1 MLKDI
6 QAAREEVRRIPRCW
20 SSITKQVLLTRTS
33 RRSPRGGAPAQFDC
47 GGSGI
52 VSVVTHLM
60 EPALTPQMLAED
72 GKTAIVLLQ
81 VSLEGREPVAVQ
93 ESLGAMLEHLE
104 VPHYYTGD
112 WLINEDLIYSAQEGL
127 KKKATNAIVYWIYT
141 MAFDEFKTGRASALV
156 MILFVIILLLTLV
169 QWVVSRKKVHYEG

>member
-1 MLKDI
+1 
-6 QAAREEVRRIPRCW
+6 
-20 SSITKQVLLTRTS
+20 
-33 RRSPRGGAPAQFDC
+33 
-47 GGSGI
+47 
-52 VSVVTHLM
+52 
-60 EPALTPQMLAED
+60 
-72 GKTAIVLLQ
+72 
-81 VSLEGREPVAVQ
+81 
-93 ESLGAMLEHLE
+93 MLEHLE

>member
-1 MLKDI
+1 
-6 QAAREEVRRIPRCW
+6 
-20 SSITKQVLLTRTS
+20 
-33 RRSPRGGAPAQFDC
+33 
-47 GGSGI
+47 
-52 VSVVTHLM
+52 M

-81 VSLEGREPVAVQ
+81 VSLEGREPAAVQ